1 MRFEEARAL
10 FPVLGRIA
18 YLNAGTFGPLP
29 QPVVEA
35 LEAGLAQNLRE
46 HLELVREVRRVDQ
59 HRLLAGAQR
68 HRVRLPERAR
78 QDERVLVDSDD
89 FQATPRSLAASRR
102 FLTSS
107 VGFFWFDSSLRP

>member
-35 LEAGLAQNLRE
+35 LEAGLAHDLSEGRTGVPHFE
-46 HLELVREVRRVDQ
+46 
-59 HRLLAGAQR
+59 
-68 HRVRLPERAR
+68 
-78 QDERVLVDSDD
+78 
-89 FQATPRSLAASRR
+89 
-102 FLTSS
+102 
-107 VGFFWFDSSLRP
+107 